1 MSHLRPLLA
10 GVLLLVV
17 ACGSS
22 PADRADGEHPVTIA
36 VAFYPLAWLAE
47 RLGGDAVEVT
57 TLTPDGVEPHDL
69 QVSADALEAME
80 AADVVLYL
88 SRDFQPDVER
98 AVAHLDAVQTAD
110 LIGDDAGVRL
120 IAAADDLGKAPLAG
134 GEDPHVWLDPVRFAE
149 MAEEAAAAMVES
161 RPELAEEVDVNLAR
175 VRSDLATLDGELDLA
190 LFDCERD
197 TIVTSHA
204 AFGYFAD
211 RYGLR
216 QLAIAGLSPDAEP
229 DARTLEEIAATAES
243 RGVTTVFFEEALPP
257 DLSQTVAEEIGADIA
272 LLGALEFSPESAI
285 GQGEDY
291 LSVMRANG
299 AAIAEGLSCH

>member
-1 MSHLRPLLA
+1 MRT
-10 GVLLLVV
+10 GQ
-17 ACGSS
+17 
-22 PADRADGEHPVTIA
+22 R
-36 VAFYPLAWLAE
+36 
-47 RLGGDAVEVT
+47 EV
-57 TLTPDGVEPHDL
+57 
-69 QVSADALEAME
+69 
-80 AADVVLYL
+80 
-88 SRDFQPDVER
+88 
-98 AVAHLDAVQTAD
+98 

-204 AFGYFAD
+204 AFGYFVD

-229 DARTLEEIAATAES
+229 DRTDHGGDRCDRRVPRRHHRLLRGGAPAGPLRGGSRSPTRRRCSLVSRARGPL
-243 RGVTTVFFEEALPP
+243 RPP
-257 DLSQTVAEEIGADIA
+257 RRRHPPRWTWRCPWHRAVGPR
-272 LLGALEFSPESAI
+272 LG
-285 GQGEDY
+285 
-291 LSVMRANG
+291 RAG
-299 AAIAEGLSCH
+299 TGGGR